1 MKQVENRDNQSREV
15 RTGVDMTETITTFVT
30 FNMPPDVVDKFKT
43 EWLKDAAFI
52 ARQPGQK
59 GGTLYHRIGINEQV
73 EFINVAHW
81 ENEGS
86 MNAARDAVV
95 IDRQQE
101 GRNQASLFEDL
112 RVSVSAENYV
122 VEVPY

>member
-1 MKQVENRDNQSREV
+1 
-15 RTGVDMTETITTFVT
+15 MTETITTFVT

-59 GGTLYHRIGINEQV
+59 GGALYKRIGGNEQV

-81 ENEGS
+81 ESEDAL
-86 MNAARDAVV
+86 NAARDAAV
-95 IDRQQE
+95 IERQKE
-101 GRNQASLFEDL
+101 GRDQASLFKDL
-112 RVSVSAENYV
+112 GVSVSAENYV

>member
-1 MKQVENRDNQSREV
+1 
-15 RTGVDMTETITTFVT
+15 MTETITTFVT
-30 FNMPPDVVDKFKT
+30 FNMPSNATDKFKE

-59 GGTLYHRIGINEQV
+59 GGALYHRISGNGQV

-81 ENEGS
+81 ESEDTL
-86 MNAARDAVV
+86 NAAREAAL
-95 IDRQQE
+95 IERQKE
-101 GRNQASLFEDL
+101 GRDQASLFNEL
-112 RVSVSAENYV
+112 GVSVSAKNYV

>member
-1 MKQVENRDNQSREV
+1 
-15 RTGVDMTETITTFVT
+15 MTETITTFVT
-30 FNMPPDVVDKFKT
+30 FNMPLDAVDKFKT
-43 EWLKDAAFI
+43 EWLKDFAFI

-59 GGTLYHRIGINEQV
+59 GGALYNRIGSNKQV

-86 MNAARDAVV
+86 MNAARNAVV
-95 IDRQQE
+95 IDRQKE
-101 GRNQASLFEDL
+101 GRDQASLFKDL
-112 RVSVSAENYV
+112 GVSVSAENYV